1 MHPLGVYLQP
11 THCVS
16 ALASVLV
23 HLNKNKNYVKN
34 LLIGIRSTSNA
45 PVELEI
51 LPLVVVDAL
60 QQSKLDLNSGMTKVS
75 HVSFEYFFSL
85 P

>member
-1 MHPLGVYLQP
+1 M
-11 THCVS
+11 S

-23 HLNKNKNYVKN
+23 HVNKNKNYGKN
-34 LLIGIRSTSNA
+34 LGIEIRSKSNA
-45 PVELEI
+45 PVELEV

-60 QQSKLDLNSGMTKVS
+60 QQSKVRPNSGMTKVS
-75 HVSFEYFFSL
+75 HVPFDYLFSL